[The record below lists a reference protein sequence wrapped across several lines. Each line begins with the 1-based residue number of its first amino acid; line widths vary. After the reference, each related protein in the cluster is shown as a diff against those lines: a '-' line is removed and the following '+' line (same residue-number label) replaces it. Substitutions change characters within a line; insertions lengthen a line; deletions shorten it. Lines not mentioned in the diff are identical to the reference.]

1 MKKHSIILV
10 LAAIAGCS
18 RNPQASAPAAKPDTP
33 EPLKATVW
41 TDKGEL
47 YLEYPALIV
56 NHKERFAIH
65 LTRLGDFKA
74 VKDATCEV
82 HLDRSDAPEVF
93 PCDPS
98 THPGIF
104 GANVEP
110 KSAGAARLSI
120 AVHGKDLN
128 GIFNVGPVKI
138 APDAA
143 SVEILAPSKEET
155 ISFSKEQ
162 QWALDFGTQVATEQI
177 LRDNLRVAAET
188 LPRTGGEAAV
198 IAPLS
203 GRLIAEETFAV
214 GTSVE
219 KGTNL
224 ASIVPPT
231 GAAADLPSLQLAEA
245 EAKVAVEQ
253 AQRDRARA
261 ERLLASGAVPAR
273 RAEEARAVEATA
285 QARLQAAQTRLAQ
298 YEATRTA
305 DGSET
310 GARRFFIKAP
320 ISGIVSESNAVSGS
334 NVETGKILFRII
346 DIDRLFVSGVVP
358 ESEFSKLRQLSGA
371 EIEMPDAGERHRAAG
386 SGVPPVSDEIRPANR
401 LVAIGRLVDSETRTV
416 PVTYEIDNRDHRL
429 AVNQTVFLRLLLTPV
444 SKTAVVPESAIIDDA
459 GRPVV
464 FVQQGGEKFLRRPVK
479 TGIRNSGMVQI
490 LEGVNPGDR
499 VVTKGAYL
507 IRLSTMSSAVP
518 AHGHVH

>member
-1 MKKHSIILV
+1 VKKICIAI
-10 LAAIAGCS
+10 LAAAMLAACS
-18 RNPQASAPAAKPDTP
+18 RNPQAAGPAPKAEAP

-41 TDKGEL
+41 TAKGEL
-47 YLEYPALIV
+47 YLEYPTLV
-56 NHKERFAIH
+56 LNQRERFAIH

-74 VKDATCEV
+74 VKDAACQV
-82 HLDRSDAPEVF
+82 HLERESAPEDF

-110 KSAGAARLSI
+110 KSAGPARLSI
-120 AVHGKDLN
+120 LVHGKDLTET
-128 GIFNVGPVKI
+128 FDVGPVKI
-138 APDAA
+138 AADAA
-143 SVEILAPSKEET
+143 SAERPPESKEET

-162 QWALDFGTQVATEQI
+162 QWALDYGTQVAGEQI

-198 IAPLS
+198 IAPLA
-203 GRLIAEETFAV
+203 GRLVAEKNFSVGTAV
-214 GTSVE
+214 GQ
-219 KGTNL
+219 GTEM

-231 GAAADLPSLQLAEA
+231 GAAADLTGLQLAEA
-245 EAKVAVEQ
+245 EAKVALEQ

-261 ERLLASGAVPAR
+261 ERLFTAGAVPAR
-273 RAEEARAVEATA
+273 RAEEARTVEATV

-298 YEATRTA
+298 YDATRTA
-305 DGSET
+305 DGVET
-310 GARRFFIKAP
+310 GAKRFLVRAP
-320 ISGIVSESNAVSGS
+320 ISGIISESSAISGS
-334 NVETGKILFRII
+334 NVEVGKVLFRIV

-371 EIEMPDAGERHRAAG
+371 EIEMPDTGQM
-386 SGVPPVSDEIRPANR
+386 RPASR

-416 PVTYEIDNRDHRL
+416 PVTYETDNRDHRL
-429 AVNQTVFLRLLLTPV
+429 AVNQMVFLRLLLTPGGMMPV
-444 SKTAVVPESAIIDDA
+444 IPESAIIDDG

-464 FVQQGGEKFLRRPVK
+464 FVQKGGETFLRRPVK
-479 TGIRNSGMVQI
+479 LGLRNNGMVQA
-490 LEGVNPGDR
+490 LEGVNVGDR

-518 AHGHVH
+518 AHGHIH